1 MYIPS
6 VLATGI
12 RTTWLN
18 EDPST
23 SNGRFGLL
31 SNNEHQDPSQ
41 RNVVATRKSEFPP
54 LSCYSASQPMPLYM
68 KKTSQRVYRK
78 LKTLKLNSDL
88 DGSNNENTFESI
100 EQLSLELG
108 NRINHTA
115 ELSTWGYKWI
125 APLGV
130 GKTMS
135 QLLEEEKMQKLE
147 EFVDVEGFEHEDV
160 QPPGESMSVDATDH
174 PADEDNTH
182 LMTENFG
189 QMHRTTAPS
198 NANDNFTI
206 DGTTEGSISRS
217 NILSLNG
224 GYQDD
229 AQPRQQMAEGEERDL
244 DAELSDHDVSGYEE
258 HDAFYGDEDYDEE
271 VIHEDEGAEEDSDVG
286 NHAIHEDFQE
296 SEIERGS
303 FDFISGNDRPL
314 LQSSFDEERNPLP
327 IKKQIKPN
335 HIPEDGYFMAFED
348 YQNDHSILESNNGNP
363 SKFRNVS
370 IDGGSMRVRGE
381 LVEVLDSANL
391 TTPTTTN
398 SFLGN
403 LNQDT
408 GNTTAGS
415 DNDSDLEMTI
425 D

>member
-68 KKTSQRVYRK
+68 NKTSQRVYRK

-189 QMHRTTAPS
+189 QKHRTTAPS

-217 NILSLNG
+217 NI
-224 GYQDD
+224 
-229 AQPRQQMAEGEERDL
+229 
-244 DAELSDHDVSGYEE
+244 
-258 HDAFYGDEDYDEE
+258 
-271 VIHEDEGAEEDSDVG
+271 
-286 NHAIHEDFQE
+286 
-296 SEIERGS
+296 
-303 FDFISGNDRPL
+303 
-314 LQSSFDEERNPLP
+314 
-327 IKKQIKPN
+327 
-335 HIPEDGYFMAFED
+335 
-348 YQNDHSILESNNGNP
+348 
-363 SKFRNVS
+363 
-370 IDGGSMRVRGE
+370 
-381 LVEVLDSANL
+381 
-391 TTPTTTN
+391 
-398 SFLGN
+398 
-403 LNQDT
+403 
-408 GNTTAGS
+408 
-415 DNDSDLEMTI
+415 
-425 D
+425 